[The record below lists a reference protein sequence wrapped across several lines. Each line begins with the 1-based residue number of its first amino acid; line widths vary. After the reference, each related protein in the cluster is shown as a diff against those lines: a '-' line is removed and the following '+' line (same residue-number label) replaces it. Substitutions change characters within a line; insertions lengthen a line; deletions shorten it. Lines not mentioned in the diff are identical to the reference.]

1 MSIIQLII
9 FLFVLI
15 VIVKL
20 IKRLRTRD
28 ISLPIFLLWLLFWI
42 GAAAITWKTVI
53 LDRLADL
60 VGVGRGADLVIYC
73 SLLVLFYLIFRIFV
87 RLDKQEKQISE
98 IVRSIAKN
106 NCDLAVREQRGERR
120 NEDKK

>member
-1 MSIIQLII
+1 MSIIQVII
-9 FLFVLI
+9 SVFVL
-15 VIVKL
+15 VVVVKL
-20 IKRLRTRD
+20 IKRLRTKD
-28 ISLPIFLLWLLFWI
+28 ISVPVFLLWLLFWI

-73 SLLVLFYLIFRIFV
+73 SLLILFYLIFRIFV

-98 IVRSIAKN
+98 IVRNIAKN
-106 NCDLAVREQRGERR
+106 NCVR
-120 NEDKK
+120 KKEL